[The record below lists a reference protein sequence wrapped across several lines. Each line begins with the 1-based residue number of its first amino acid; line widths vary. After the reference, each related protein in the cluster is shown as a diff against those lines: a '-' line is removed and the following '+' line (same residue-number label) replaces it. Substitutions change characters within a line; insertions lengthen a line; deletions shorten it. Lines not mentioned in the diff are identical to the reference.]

1 MVPAAHPPPL
11 RIAAVESLDDVIDAI
26 IADRVIHRHRRKWLI
41 ALAIVVI
48 LAVVVLLTGGWKQK
62 EGRKVP
68 TLTAP
73 VTLTSGRFEYS
84 FTKAE
89 IVRTP
94 KTKYDEAKAELKV
107 YFDAKNVDT
116 EEHTSHS
123 VSGELLRLVQSGT
136 KDLLQSNGDN
146 CRGVLGWELVYGLP
160 AESCF
165 TQFDIPADFNPDV
178 VEVGVLGERYE
189 SDPSVLGANDDPY
202 WHNELA
208 DAVIQLKPTVVVDN
222 GEDK

>member
-1 MVPAAHPPPL
+1 M
-11 RIAAVESLDDVIDAI
+11 ESLDDVIDAM

-41 ALAIVVI
+41 AIAIVVI
-48 LAVVVLLTGGWKQK
+48 LAVVVFFTGGWKEK
-62 EGRKVP
+62 HGRKVP

-73 VTLTSGRFEYS
+73 ATLTSGRYEYN

-107 YFDAKNVDT
+107 YFDVKNVDT
-116 EEHTSHS
+116 EESTSHR
-123 VSGELLRLVQSGT
+123 VDGDLLRLIPGPG
-136 KDLLQSNGDN
+136 KDLVHSNGAN

-160 AESCF
+160 PESCF
-165 TQFDIPADFNPDV
+165 TKFDIPADFSADV
-178 VEVGVLGERYE
+178 IEVGVLGERYE
-189 SDPSVLGANDDPY
+189 SDPSVLGANDQPY
-202 WHNELA
+202 WHNEIA
-208 DAVIQLKPTVVVDN
+208 DAVVQLKPTVVVDD

>member
-1 MVPAAHPPPL
+1 M
-11 RIAAVESLDDVIDAI
+11 ESLDDVIDAM

-41 ALAIVVI
+41 AIAIVVV
-48 LAVVVLLTGGWKQK
+48 LVLVVLFSGGWKKK

-73 VTLTSGRFEYS
+73 VTLTAGRYEYN

-94 KTKYDEAKAELKV
+94 KTKYNDAKAELKV
-107 YFDAKNVDT
+107 YFDAKNVDS
-116 EEHTSHS
+116 EEQTSHN
-123 VSGELLRLVQSGT
+123 VDGDLLRLIPAGG
-136 KDLLQSNGDN
+136 KDLVTSNGDD

-160 AESCF
+160 SESCF
-165 TQFDIPADFNPDV
+165 TQFDIPADFTADV
-178 VEVGVLGERYE
+178 VEIGVLGERYE

-202 WHNELA
+202 WHNDTA
-208 DAVIQLKPTVVVDN
+208 DAVVQLKPTVVIDD

>member
-1 MVPAAHPPPL
+1 M
-11 RIAAVESLDDVIDAI
+11 ESLDDVIDAM

-41 ALAIVVI
+41 AIAVVVV
-48 LAVVVLLTGGWKQK
+48 LAVVVFFTGGWKQK

-73 VTLTSGRFEYS
+73 VTLTSGRFEFN

-94 KTKYDEAKAELKV
+94 ATKFTEAKAELLV
-107 YFDAKNVDT
+107 YFDAKNVDDQ
-116 EEHTSHS
+116 EHTSVNVRS
-123 VSGELLRLVQSGT
+123 NLLRLIPSGS
-136 KDLLQSNGDN
+136 KDLVESNGND

-160 AESCF
+160 SESCF
-165 TQFDIPADFNPDV
+165 TKLEIPADFSADV
-178 VEVGVLGERYE
+178 VEIGVLGERYE

-202 WHNELA
+202 WHNEQA
-208 DAVIQLKPTVVVDN
+208 DAVVQLKPTVRVDN
-222 GEDK
+222 GEDR